1 MERHIVDG
9 GGADPVWDL
18 VAMSLINQVLND
30 LEKRGEDAPLR
41 EVTIRPV
48 PTRERWNLPGLL
60 TMLILSGVL
69 LLVILGGL
77 KWYLVSHET
86 PVIERAVVTSVPTS
100 GMAPVSSAAVIAVSV
115 PAPVPVITSEVM
127 ATDAE
132 AYSSALNMSY
142 ELSDVPLPSTLHGKP
157 LLQVAREEQEVT
169 PPEVKK
175 TMPRKAEVSVN
186 RAAEKIKTAPA
197 DSPIDLQLKKISPQQ
212 HAENEFRKA
221 NLAAQEGRTNDAL
234 AGYERALSMDPLQ
247 HAARRALVGV
257 MLQVKRNADAERI
270 LKEGLKRDSHETSF
284 AMLLARL
291 QVERDAIPSAL
302 ETLQRSLP
310 YAEGQADYH
319 AFVAALLQ
327 RQSRHKEAITHFQ
340 IALQLTPNTG
350 VWLMGM
356 GISLQA
362 VQRKEDAR
370 DAYQRAL
377 ASNSL
382 NAQLQAFVQK
392 KLKEL

>member
-1 MERHIVDG
+1 
-9 GGADPVWDL
+9 
-18 VAMSLINQVLND
+18 MSLINQVLND
-30 LEKRGEDAPLR
+30 LEKRGEDAPLG

-48 PTRERWNLPGLL
+48 PARERWNLPGLL
-60 TMLILSGVL
+60 TMLILIGVL
-69 LLVILGGL
+69 LLMSLGGL

-86 PVIERAVVTSVPTS
+86 PVIERAVAIPVPMSGVALALSTATMPASASASVR
-100 GMAPVSSAAVIAVSV
+100 GMASAVV
-115 PAPVPVITSEVM
+115 

-142 ELSDVPLPSTLHGKP
+142 ELSDVPLPSSLRGKP
-157 LLQVAREEQEVT
+157 LLQVASEEPVAV

-175 TMPRKAEVSVN
+175 TMPRKAEGSTNKV
-186 RAAEKIKTAPA
+186 AEKIKTAPA
-197 DSPIDLQLKKISPQQ
+197 DSPVDLQLKKISPQQ
-212 HAENEFRKA
+212 RAENEFRKA

-234 AGYERALSMDPLQ
+234 AGYESVLSVDPLQ

-257 MLQVKRNADAERI
+257 LLQVKRNEDAERI

-291 QVERDAIPSAL
+291 QVERDAVPAAL

-310 YAEGQADYH
+310 YAEGQADYQ

-327 RQSRHKEAITHFQ
+327 RQNRHKEAITHFQ
-340 IALQLTPNTG
+340 IALQLAPNTG
-350 VWLMGM
+350 VWLMGE

-362 VQRKEDAR
+362 VQRNEDAR

-377 ASNSL
+377 TSNSL
-382 NAQLQAFVQK
+382 SAQLQAFVQK